1 MKFIFENLL
10 PDDRNNVLSVDGIFR
25 SAMNLGHWPGN
36 TSPAELKADTS
47 TEMAFNLI
55 ESDDNEKYLRNID
68 IVSNNHFDSD
78 GVIAAFVLLYPDDA
92 LKMKNALIDIATTGD
107 SFEFTTEDALKAD
120 KVLNDLQ
127 YPDRSL
133 FKEVFKNPDSEIISS
148 LYLKS
153 FDLLPELVNNVDEFE
168 QYFKED
174 FILYTKSESAFES
187 HIALWSDYNDCHL
200 TVIES
205 DFRLHS
211 VSAISHADNDI
222 VLTIEVSPDGR
233 KYELKYK
240 PYTWHDTLRR
250 NQVKKQTFEPL
261 SKKLNLIELNDK
273 GLWRIIGK
281 DPITNWDYTM
291 NFSDENFNLVN
302 SKIEIYKIEEI
313 LFEYFF
319 E

>member
-10 PDDRNNVLSVDGIFR
+10 SDDRNNVLSVDGIFR

-55 ESDDNEKYLRNID
+55 ESHDKEKYLEEID

-78 GVIAAFVLLYPDDA
+78 GVIAAFVLLHPDDA
-92 LKMKNALIDIATTGD
+92 LKMKNALIDIAITGD
-107 SFEFTTEDALKAD
+107 FLEFTTEDALKAD

-127 YPDRSL
+127 FQDRSL
-133 FKEVFKNPDSEIISS
+133 LKEEFEKPDSEIMNS

-153 FDLLPELVNNVDEFE
+153 FELLPELVNNIENFE

-174 FILYTKSESAFES
+174 FNLHTISNSAFDS
-187 HIALWSDYNDCHL
+187 HTALWSDYNDCFL

-205 DFRLHS
+205 GFRLHP
-211 VSAISHADNDI
+211 VSIFSHAGNDI
-222 VLTIEVSPDGR
+222 VLTVVVSKDGR

-240 PYTWHDTLRR
+240 PYTWHDTLRG
-250 NQVKKQTFEPL
+250 NQVERQTFETL
-261 SKKLNLIELNDK
+261 KEQLNLMEVNNN

-281 DPITNWDYTM
+281 DPISDWDYTM
-291 NFSDENFNLVN
+291 NFSDENSNLVN